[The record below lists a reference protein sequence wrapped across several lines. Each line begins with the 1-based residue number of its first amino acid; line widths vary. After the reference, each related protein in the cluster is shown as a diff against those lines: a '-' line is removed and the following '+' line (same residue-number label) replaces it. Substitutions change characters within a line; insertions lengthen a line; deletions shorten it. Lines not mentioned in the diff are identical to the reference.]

1 MVRKTYSDCYL
12 YNKYPI
18 YNKIIFEAM
27 MDKNFIDK
35 GVDSFK
41 DVVYEIKRTRTNDHI
56 LSVLTSPKTVL
67 LSPASTVPVN
77 KFMFQKQIISS
88 FFHSSRLSFSILY
101 SL

>member
-41 DVVYEIKRTRTNDHI
+41 DIVYG
-56 LSVLTSPKTVL
+56 LSSKTIPTS
-67 LSPASTVPVN
+67 
-77 KFMFQKQIISS
+77 
-88 FFHSSRLSFSILY
+88 
-101 SL
+101 